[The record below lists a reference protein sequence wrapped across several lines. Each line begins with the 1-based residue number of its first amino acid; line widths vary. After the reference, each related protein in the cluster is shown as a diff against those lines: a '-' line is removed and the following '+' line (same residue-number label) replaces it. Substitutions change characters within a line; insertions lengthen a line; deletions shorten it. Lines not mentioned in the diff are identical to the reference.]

1 MKNRIMKK
9 FLFFAL
15 ALLAMAGT
23 TMAQNTLVVPD
34 IEVPQIGEASL
45 TVNIQFEEENIFAGA
60 EFHIVLPEGFSFVMD
75 ESGDATD
82 ILAVRGDCLV
92 DHGVAANLSE
102 GVAKVSIL
110 SVSGKNLR
118 GTTGSLA
125 SFRVYAN
132 EEMEIGSTHTGRITD
147 IYLAD
152 DGGTAHKAD
161 DGTFTITISD
171 GRVVLNENSTTLPD
185 AATGVNVRVKRTI
198 NAGSWSTI
206 CLPFAMTE
214 EQCKEAFGQGVKIAD
229 FMGTESEYDD
239 DDNVVG
245 IKANFQSV
253 TSMEDNHP
261 YIIKVKENVTEFT
274 INGVD
279 IDPDEGACIEFDNG
293 KTGARRIVYSGFY
306 GTYVANTL
314 LDEFTLFLSGN
325 KFYYSAGKTKMK
337 AFRAFFDFL
346 DILTDVEDNAGA
358 KIAFLVDNT
367 PASIEGLATNG
378 TISNGAVYTVG
389 GQLIG
394 RNVDER
400 QLKKGVYIRNGK
412 KFVVK

>member
-1 MKNRIMKK
+1 MKMK
-9 FLFFAL
+9 
-15 ALLAMAGT
+15 
-23 TMAQNTLVVPD
+23 Q
-34 IEVPQIGEASL
+34 
-45 TVNIQFEEENIFAGA
+45 
-60 EFHIVLPEGFSFVMD
+60 
-75 ESGDATD
+75 
-82 ILAVRGDCLV
+82 
-92 DHGVAANLSE
+92 
-102 GVAKVSIL
+102 
-110 SVSGKNLR
+110 
-118 GTTGSLA
+118 
-125 SFRVYAN
+125 
-132 EEMEIGSTHTGRITD
+132 
-147 IYLAD
+147 IYLAVLAILFATTSASAQELKVD
-152 DGGTAHKAD
+152 DIEATAGETVSFTLQLDCAGGSYTGMEFDTQFPNGYFTTTRQATTVEGW
-161 DGTFTITISD
+161 DGAFAIGDVGVFGEYLSRSGVLSYSSTPIPGIGMNDLGSVEIKVDTNTPLGEYDVTITSVTLIGDERVPVADASFKIKVVE
-171 GRVVLNENSTTLPD
+171 RHTVVLDETSTTMPN
-185 AATGVNVRVKRTI
+185 AATDVIAVVKRTI

-214 EQCKEAFGQGVKIAD
+214 EQCKEAFGEGVKIAD

-261 YIIKVKENVTEFT
+261 YIIKVEENVTEFT

-279 IDPDEGACIEFDNG
+279 IDPDEGACIEFDNH

-378 TISNGAVYTVG
+378 SISNGAVYTVG

-400 QLKKGVYIRNGK
+400 QLKKGVYIRDGK

>member
-1 MKNRIMKK
+1 MKK
-9 FLFFAL
+9 
-15 ALLAMAGT
+15 
-23 TMAQNTLVVPD
+23 
-34 IEVPQIGEASL
+34 
-45 TVNIQFEEENIFAGA
+45 
-60 EFHIVLPEGFSFVMD
+60 
-75 ESGDATD
+75 
-82 ILAVRGDCLV
+82 
-92 DHGVAANLSE
+92 
-102 GVAKVSIL
+102 
-110 SVSGKNLR
+110 
-118 GTTGSLA
+118 
-125 SFRVYAN
+125 
-132 EEMEIGSTHTGRITD
+132 
-147 IYLAD
+147 IYLAVLSILFTTASASAQVLKVD
-152 DGGTAHKAD
+152 DIEALAGETVSFTLQLDCAGGSYTGMEFDIQFPNGNFTTTRQATTAEGW
-161 DGTFTITISD
+161 DGAFSIGDVGSFGENLSRSGVLSYSDTPIPGTGMNDLGSVEVKVDASTPLGEYDVTITGVTMIGEQRIPVADASFKIK
-171 GRVVLNENSTTLPD
+171 VVERHTVILDETSTTMPV
-185 AATGVNVRVKRTI
+185 AATDVIAVVKRTI
-198 NAGSWSTI
+198 KANEWSTI

-229 FMGTESEYDD
+229 FKGTESEYDD

-261 YIIKVKENVTEFT
+261 YIIKVEENVTEFT

-293 KTGARRIVYSGFY
+293 KTGARRVVYSGFY
-306 GTYVANTL
+306 CTYVANTT
-314 LDEFTLFLSGN
+314 LDEFTLFLNDN

-337 AFRAFFDFL
+337 AFRAFFEFY

-400 QLKKGVYIRNGK
+400 QLKKGVYIRDGK
-412 KFVVK
+412 KFVIK